1 MRRLKPTVGFNAS
14 KRRRRRKGKRKRR
27 MALKYIVIKL
37 PSTKK
42 KTGRHH
48 NKYTNYSVSLYIGY
62 FNKILQIE
70 FIYRR

>member
-42 KTGRHH
+42 K
-48 NKYTNYSVSLYIGY
+48 NWSSSQ
-62 FNKILQIE
+62 QIHKL
-70 FIYRR
+70 FSQSIYRIF